1 MIEYSKVLMVA
12 AGITLMQATHV
23 SFDTQGSST
32 CCYPEMR
39 PGLTA
44 LNRHDHWV
52 QWSCLCRPGGGCHRC
67 GSSMLRG
74 YTTLQQELFL
84 CWPP

>member
-39 PGLTA
+39 PRLDSIEQT
-44 LNRHDHWV
+44 
-52 QWSCLCRPGGGCHRC
+52 
-67 GSSMLRG
+67 
-74 YTTLQQELFL
+74 
-84 CWPP
+84 